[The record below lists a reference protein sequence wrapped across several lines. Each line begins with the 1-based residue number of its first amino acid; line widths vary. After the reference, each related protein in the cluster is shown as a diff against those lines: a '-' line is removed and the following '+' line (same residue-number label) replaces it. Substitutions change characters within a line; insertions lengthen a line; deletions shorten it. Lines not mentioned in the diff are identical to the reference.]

1 MLICKQMYSLVFATK
16 PKIEQIKKK
25 SLEKSASNIQTFVP
39 IICIFTSGINFS
51 TCSQMTFIIF
61 SNGIICIVHGN
72 DLKLCQVSLH
82 KWQLYIGSL
91 NNVTP
96 Y

>member
-39 IICIFTSGINFS
+39 IISIFTSGIKFP
-51 TCSQMTFIIF
+51 TCF
-61 SNGIICIVHGN
+61 
-72 DLKLCQVSLH
+72 
-82 KWQLYIGSL
+82 
-91 NNVTP
+91 
-96 Y
+96 

>member
-25 SLEKSASNIQTFVP
+25 SKEKSASNIQTFVP
-39 IICIFTSGINFS
+39 IICIFTSGINFP
-51 TCSQMTFIIF
+51 TCSQITFIIF
-61 SNGIICIVHGN
+61 SHGIICIVHGN
-72 DLKLCQVSLH
+72 DLKLCQVSVY

-91 NNVTP
+91 NNITQ